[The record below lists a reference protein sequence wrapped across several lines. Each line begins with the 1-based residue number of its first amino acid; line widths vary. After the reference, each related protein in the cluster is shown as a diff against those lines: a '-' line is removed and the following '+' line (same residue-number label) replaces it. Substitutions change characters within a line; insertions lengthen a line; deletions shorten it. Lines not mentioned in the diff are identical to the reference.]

1 MEPFG
6 LFQLLNSLLPK
17 PASASEEG
25 GETPPPKEEKTQP
38 PIESPPPAPNACLG
52 FFEAHDRRA
61 KNTRR

>member
-17 PASASEEG
+17 STEGTEENA
-25 GETPPPKEEKTQP
+25 ESVQKKEEKSEPTT
-38 PIESPPPAPNACLG
+38 SPVPTPNVCLS